1 MSGVVVRTNVEQ
13 RFFPILRKLVRESK
27 LNKQFV
33 LGSAVFLWSNSQ
45 YEKAAEGSYEDILH
59 WCELNRT
66 KKAAKLINFFVYF
79 GILEKKTENIF
90 RIKGNISQ
98 IDSINKYHERTAKGG
113 ESTKK
118 RWEQI
123 KKDARA
129 KDKPEAM
136 LQASLSENISDSS
149 LTLNSYSISNSSNPP
164 TPLRKGEADLIIAKA
179 VGALHQKI
187 SDTDEARTFVGE
199 QAWSLLMTKY
209 ATWENF
215 YLDYAKAYSK
225 NAAFAFEAQLRRQ
238 LRALIGD
245 TQDA

>member
-1 MSGVVVRTNVEQ
+1 MRTNVEQ

-45 YEKAAEGSYEDILH
+45 YEKATEGSYEDILH

-79 GILEKKTENIF
+79 GILEKKSENIF

-98 IDSINKYHERTAKGG
+98 IDSINKYQERTAKGG

-123 KKDARA
+123 KKEARA
-129 KDKPEAM
+129 KDKSEAM
-136 LQASLSENISDSS
+136 LQASLSENVPDSS
-149 LTLNSYSISNSSNPP
+149 LTLNSYSNSYSSNSPLPP
-164 TPLRKGEADLIIAKA
+164 FRRGDADLIVTKC
-179 VGALHQKI
+179 VGAVRKFGQ
-187 SDTDEARTFVGE
+187 DESSAKEVVGDIG
-199 QAWSLLMTKY
+199 WGLLMQKY
-209 ATWENF
+209 SSWPDFFNA
-215 YLDYAKAYSK
+215 YVRDYSSNKGSI
-225 NAAFAFEAQLRRQ
+225 FEAQLRRSFK
-238 LRALIGD
+238 ALMGEA
-245 TQDA
+245 DA